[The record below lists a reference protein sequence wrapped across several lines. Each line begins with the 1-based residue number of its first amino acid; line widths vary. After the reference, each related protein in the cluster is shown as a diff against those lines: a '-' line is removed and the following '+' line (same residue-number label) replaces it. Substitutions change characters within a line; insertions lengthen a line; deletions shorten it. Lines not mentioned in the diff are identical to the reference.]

1 VPAAVANDDGLIGY
15 TLDRY
20 RILRVIGKGGMG
32 VVYEAEH
39 TQLGKRVAVKLML
52 EKYAND
58 HEAIA
63 RFQREALAASRIGN
77 PHIIDVSDIGTAP
90 DGRAFVV
97 MELLSGVPLTDVIKQ
112 AGAMPAWRA
121 IHIIRQVLRAVGAAH
136 AKGIVHRDL
145 KPDNIF
151 LVSQGEHHDFVKLL
165 DFGISKMVDTAEA
178 VAATRLTS
186 TGMVMGTPLYMAPEQ
201 ALGNEVDQRVDL
213 YASGVILYELLTGH
227 PPFEG
232 ATYAV
237 LVAKLLTQIP
247 TPINQLRPDLSP
259 QLVAAVHRALE
270 KEPTQRFGSANEFV
284 AALPGDRTSS
294 QLDVATIDSVGAV
307 VPRPTRPRRA
317 KWPWVAGLLAVSVSV
332 GAGVVVALSRKADP
346 DKAAAK
352 LAADPPPA
360 KQAPTVEAV
369 EAPKSVPKAGTLEVK
384 SNPEKAAVTVDGTSR
399 GMTPVIVTLDPGT
412 HHLHVEASGHTSIDE
427 DEEVRSAE
435 RTSVVIVLPTS
446 VATPTKAAPK
456 QVTRPKGASVVKT
469 ADPKPVSPYAQEAPP
484 PVETPKVDKPTVPK
498 SNPPGDKATGTKPN
512 PY

>member
-1 VPAAVANDDGLIGY
+1 VPAAAPSEDRLIGY

-20 RILRVIGKGGMG
+20 RILRMVGKGGMG
-32 VVYEAEH
+32 IVYEAEH

-97 MELLSGVPLTDVIKQ
+97 MELLSGVSLTDVIKQ

-151 LVSQGEHHDFVKLL
+151 LVSQGDHQDFVKLL

-213 YASGVILYELLTGH
+213 YASAVILYELLTGH

-237 LVAKLLTQIP
+237 LVAKLLTQMP
-247 TPINQLRPDLSP
+247 TPINQLRPDLSA
-259 QLVAAVHRALE
+259 QLVAAVHRGLE
-270 KEPTQRFGSANEFV
+270 KEPMHRFGSAQEFV
-284 AALPGDRTSS
+284 AALPSDRTSS
-294 QLDVATIDSVGAV
+294 QLDIATIDSVGGAV
-307 VPRPTRPRRA
+307 AVPPTQRRKPRA
-317 KWPWVAGLLAVSVSV
+317 KWPWVAGVLAISVSV
-332 GAGVVVALSRKADP
+332 AAGIVVAMSRKAEP
-346 DKAAAK
+346 EKVTHSE
-352 LAADPPPA
+352 PPPVP
-360 KQAPTVEAV
+360 KQLPIVEPA
-369 EAPKSVPKAGTLEVK
+369 EAPKPVPKVGTLEVK
-384 SNPEKAAVTVDGTSR
+384 SNPERAAVTVDGTPR

-412 HHLHVEASGHTSIDE
+412 HHLHVEAAGHTSIEE
-427 DEEVRSAE
+427 DEEVRSGE
-435 RTSVVIVLPTS
+435 RTSVVIVLPTT
-446 VATPTKAAPK
+446 VASPTKTVK

-469 ADPKPVSPYAQEAPP
+469 EPKPASPYGQESTP
-484 PVETPKVDKPTVPK
+484 PVETPKIDKATVPK
-498 SNPPGDKATGTKPN
+498 SGSGDKPGGTKPN